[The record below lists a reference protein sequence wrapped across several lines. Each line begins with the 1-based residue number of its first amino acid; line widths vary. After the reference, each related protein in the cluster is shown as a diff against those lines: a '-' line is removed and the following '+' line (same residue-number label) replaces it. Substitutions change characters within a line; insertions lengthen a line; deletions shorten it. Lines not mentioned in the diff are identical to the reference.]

1 MKRTTL
7 LTAILVLLFLSSTSI
22 GAADKPNLAGEWL
35 LNPDLSDDVRGEFM
49 ALIDNQRRGVLRSTS
64 SGGGERGVGG
74 GEVRG
79 SGGFGRG
86 GLATFRMHL
95 RGGGI
100 MGLMAMVSEGI
111 EQLSILYEE
120 PAVQITDA
128 NGNARLV
135 YTDGREIEVAAD
147 GGGTIRVKSKW
158 KKNKLITQIN
168 FPTKELMTRSIS
180 LTYSIERPDRLV
192 VMTQVSLS
200 STTRPTP
207 PLKVKRVYDR
217 RPVA

>member
-1 MKRTTL
+1 
-7 LTAILVLLFLSSTSI
+7 
-22 GAADKPNLAGEWL
+22 
-35 LNPDLSDDVRGEFM
+35 
-49 ALIDNQRRGVLRSTS
+49 
-64 SGGGERGVGG
+64 
-74 GEVRG
+74 
-79 SGGFGRG
+79 
-86 GLATFRMHL
+86 
-95 RGGGI
+95 

-111 EQLSILYEE
+111 EQLSILHEE

-135 YTDGREIEVAAD
+135 HTDGREIEVASD
-147 GGGTIRVKSKW
+147 GGGTILVKSKG

-168 FPTKELMTRSIS
+168 FPTQELMTRSIS

-217 RPVA
+217 RRVS